1 MRPGRQV
8 VFPEKR
14 GYGVKNL
21 LCFWLY
27 HLGIGDLFG
36 RETHIPGFWRMPSW
50 MRLAIWRFTARVH
63 MGAIAHEVGG

>member
-1 MRPGRQV
+1 M
-8 VFPEKR
+8 
-14 GYGVKNL
+14 KNL

-50 MRLAIWRFTARVH
+50 MRLAIWRFTAKVH
-63 MGAIAHEVGG
+63 MGAIAHGAGE